1 MTHFLVLLSFLLP
14 VPTGIRKQLD
24 DIHREY
30 LSGPDVA
37 SLVALDAKIRKLIEE
52 PWKRDRKSIDVQK
65 TNPSWAAVGVEMAHF
80 SESLVYSGKLLVE
93 AHRKNPSSGL
103 RKFTLFAE
111 VMGERPS
118 HGMGEMPN
126 VNAAMQYLREF
137 PDGPFAR
144 ETAIILGNFY
154 SDLFK
159 VVAEREKH
167 VAGYKY
173 DCFRKYIG
181 ETDYA
186 AQAEKARGLSV
197 SYYARA
203 LANAPAGWQETI
215 ELAKRHSAMKEG
227 NLERIESRGWSFCA
241 D

>member
-1 MTHFLVLLSFLLP
+1 MTYFLVLLSFLLP
-14 VPTGIRKQLD
+14 VPPGIRKQLD

-65 TNPSWAAVGVEMAHF
+65 TNPSWAAIGVEMAHF

-126 VNAAMQYLREF
+126 LNAMNFALYNALGGGATRTLNIDQTGKTMGTALLRMQ
-137 PDGPFAR
+137 
-144 ETAIILGNFY
+144 
-154 SDLFK
+154 
-159 VVAEREKH
+159 
-167 VAGYKY
+167 
-173 DCFRKYIG
+173 
-181 ETDYA
+181 
-186 AQAEKARGLSV
+186 
-197 SYYARA
+197 
-203 LANAPAGWQETI
+203 I
-215 ELAKRHSAMKEG
+215 EIPE
-227 NLERIESRGWSFCA
+227 
-241 D
+241 